1 MNYIVTKPQID
12 LFLRRRFSREELEKL
27 VDEIKYSIE
36 EEGIMEEMAIYD
48 NVRDFIK
55 DRKFS
60 DIDEFGDDYSYWKS
74 YLSYEKPLVAYV
86 KSQLDII

>member
-1 MNYIVTKPQID
+1 MEYIVTKPQID

-27 VDEIKYSIE
+27 VDEIRYSIE

-60 DIDEFGDDYSYWKS
+60 DIDEYGDDHSYWKS
-74 YLSYEKPLVAYV
+74 YLAYERPLVAYI
-86 KSQLDII
+86 KSELELI